1 MKGISRY
8 ATLSLAALAVFLLG
22 IFGYF
27 LANRPG
33 DALPWTVQ
41 TAGSASSQVR
51 TGQAPEE
58 ESATPDSLLEG
69 ERINLN
75 TAPAADLRRLPGIG
89 EKRAQAIVDY
99 REEHGPFES
108 LEALMEVSG
117 IGPGIFE
124 GVRDYISID

>member
-8 ATLSLAALAVFLLG
+8 ARLSLAALAVFLLG

-27 LANRPG
+27 LATRPG

-41 TAGSASSQVR
+41 TAGSASSQS
-51 TGQAPEE
+51 PEE
-58 ESATPDSLLEG
+58 ENAAPDSLLEG